1 MARRLEEPD
10 KALGLAIQQLRNER
24 DLKSREVAKRAD
36 VNPTHYSRLEN
47 ARVNPSW
54 AMVRRVAEALDL
66 PVSELAAR
74 AERIARERQAL
85 RPQSR

>member
-10 KALGLAIQQLRNER
+10 KALGLAIQRLRNER
-24 DLKSREVAKRAD
+24 DLRSREVAERAD

-47 ARVNPSW
+47 GRVNPSW

-74 AERIARERQAL
+74 AERIARER
-85 RPQSR
+85 